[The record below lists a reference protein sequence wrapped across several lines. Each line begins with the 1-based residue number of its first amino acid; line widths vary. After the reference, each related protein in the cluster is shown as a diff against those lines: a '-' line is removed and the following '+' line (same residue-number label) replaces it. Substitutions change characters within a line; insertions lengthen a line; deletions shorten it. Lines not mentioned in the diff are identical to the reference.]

1 MKSQTV
7 INKIKKLYTD
17 NDRELS
23 CTGYIMAAR
32 RLEHFLSCISIM
44 KKERLKNGDPLPI
57 IPERLEFEPFE
68 IR

>member
-1 MKSQTV
+1 
-7 INKIKKLYTD
+7 
-17 NDRELS
+17 
-23 CTGYIMAAR
+23 MAAR

-44 KKERLKNGDPLPI
+44 KKERLKNGDPLPT